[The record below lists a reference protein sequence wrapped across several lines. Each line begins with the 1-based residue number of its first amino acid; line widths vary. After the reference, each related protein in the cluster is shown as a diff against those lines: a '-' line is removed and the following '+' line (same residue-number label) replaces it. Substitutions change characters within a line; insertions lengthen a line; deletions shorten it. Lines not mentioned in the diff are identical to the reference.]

1 MESAS
6 SIGIEEKKSGNDQM
20 LIDIDKVIEAK
31 SPLLKRLLPRFL
43 ISYLKRLIHQDKL
56 NYYLTSFGHLKGVDF
71 IAAVLADMNTTL
83 DIKGLDHIPV
93 QEKCIIASNHP
104 LGGLDG
110 LALMLA
116 VSRRRRDIIFPVNDI
131 LMNVKPLEPLF
142 IPINKHGS
150 NAENIQII
158 NDTFASDGVVCY
170 FPFGLVSRKIKG
182 KIRDIEWK
190 TTFITKAKRFERDV
204 IPTHIS
210 GYNTSFFYRLAKY
223 RKQLGI
229 KANIEMLFLVDEFIK
244 QSNHTLVITFGEPVP
259 HTTFDKRFTNVEWA
273 EKMRKYAYRLGEGE
287 TAPFVAMVDE
297 L

>member
-1 MESAS
+1 MEHAS
-6 SIGIEEKKSGNDQM
+6 TTGIEEQERGNNQM
-20 LIDIDKVIEAK
+20 LIDIEKVVETK

-56 NYYLTSFGHLKGVDF
+56 NYYLTTFGHLKGVEF
-71 IAAVLADMNTTL
+71 IAAVLTDMNTTL
-83 DIKGLDHIPV
+83 EIKGLDHIPFH
-93 QEKCIIASNHP
+93 EKCIIASNHP

-116 VSRRRRDIIFPVNDI
+116 VSHRRPDIIFPVNDI
-131 LMNVKPLEPLF
+131 LMNVKPLKPLF

-150 NAENIQII
+150 NAENIKII
-158 NDTFASDGVVCY
+158 NDTFASDKVVCY

-182 KIRDIEWK
+182 KIKDIEWK
-190 TTFITKAKRFERDV
+190 TTFITKARRFERDV

-210 GYNTSFFYRLAKY
+210 GRNTSFFYNLSKY

-244 QSNHTLVITFGEPVP
+244 QSNHTLVITFGEAVP
-259 HTTFDKRFTNVEWA
+259 HATFDKRFTHVEWA
-273 EKMRKYAYRLGEGE
+273 EKMRKYTYRLGAGE
-287 TAPFVAMVDE
+287 TRPFTALMHE